1 MMMNNDLAK
10 IHIAKKAL
18 GLDDDTY
25 RAMIRRVSG
34 NAVSSAKDLDD
45 AGRGRLLREFKA
57 AGWTPTPGTK
67 AQAKRLASDPQSR
80 KLRALWIALHQDGIV
95 TDPSEGALITF
106 CERRT
111 GVARLEWLTA
121 AQASTLIE
129 ALKSWHSRVQQ
140 RQETAQ

>member
-1 MMMNNDLAK
+1 MMNNDLAK

-34 NAVSSAKDLDD
+34 NAADSAKDLDQ

-57 AGWTPTPGTK
+57 AGWTPTPGK
-67 AQAKRLASDPQSR
+67 QAQAKRLAGDPQSR

-95 TDPSEGALITF
+95 TDASEGALIKF

-111 GVARLEWLTA
+111 RVARLEWLTV
-121 AQASTLIE
+121 AQARTLIE
-129 ALKSWHSRVQQ
+129 TLKQWHARVTRQ
-140 RQETAQ
+140 RQETAP

>member
-1 MMMNNDLAK
+1 MKDLAK

-25 RAMIRRVSG
+25 RAMIRRISD
-34 NAVSSAKDLDD
+34 NAADSAKDLDS

-67 AQAKRLASDPQSR
+67 AKAKRLASDPQSR

-95 TDPSEGALITF
+95 TDPAEGALITF

-111 GVARLEWLTA
+111 GVARLEWLTV
-121 AQASTLIE
+121 AQARTLIE
-129 ALKSWHSRVQQ
+129 SLKRWQSRVQQQ
-140 RQETAQ
+140 RQETTQ